1 MNISEEKIAKNEVF
15 LVNKGQPLNYFIV
28 VMKGK
33 MTYMDKS
40 YSNGV
45 VFDNFF
51 IKEEEFILEDNLV
64 VDKDT
69 HYTIIDMHIYKTI
82 IKDKIEILIQS
93 KIENDNNVM

>member
-1 MNISEEKIAKNEVF
+1 
-15 LVNKGQPLNYFIV
+15 
-28 VMKGK
+28 
-33 MTYMDKS
+33 MDKS

-93 KIENDNNVM
+93 KIENDNNVMQLMKQHTKRTKFELENLVFIKELG